1 MNLSLSDIV
10 PPLRWTAPS
19 QVEPIASD
27 PRLPDAWW
35 EALPL
40 DRACALIG
48 TAQVAARLADLTT
61 ASWGHLVL
69 GDILPLIR
77 FTDPE
82 ESNRTPGSRDVV
94 HRLFTGVLDRLMAS
108 ESVQAPAETHAVPVP
123 PARPDRP
130 LPELIDDLF
139 AGMDDRQRAIAQDR
153 VYAEHRVTLDELA
166 QRFSVTRERIRQ
178 IERDL
183 REHVERWL
191 AGPDAAP
198 LAAHVSWLRGR
209 LGSAVPADDLAAAV
223 PWHRTD
229 LRTLG
234 IPAWRF
240 VRTLLTGY
248 DQVEGWLVAGGAD
261 ELREKTRQSFTDGP
275 VKVGE
280 AVSMVSQLGVREDV
294 AERWL
299 ASVPHLRVLDGYV
312 VPWPRSVN
320 DKTEAVLAVA
330 GQPLTPEE
338 IQERIGE
345 DYSLVGIRNQLTAD
359 ERFLRVDRNKYGLRR
374 WGGEEYLGIRD
385 MIVREVEKAG
395 GEASVNTIVSDLTGR
410 YEVSESSVRAYAGGP
425 GFERTQR
432 GWIRVAGQDQG
443 EPYQPRKDVSMT
455 RRCFRSRDGRWWHR
469 VDINA
474 EHLRGS
480 GSPLPTGFA
489 AHLGMAPGGQL
500 TASTAAGDV
509 VISWHNQPT
518 MGSIRGV
525 LAEYNAEE
533 GDHVFLT
540 VSDGGEL
547 LTRFLPAAAPQLPRL
562 NRALHLI
569 GYTAP
574 VASEAE
580 GLRLI
585 GARIGL
591 PDGVIRE
598 EVFNCLRERG
608 DRDILTFLDPTA

>member
-1 MNLSLSDIV
+1 MNLSLSDIA
-10 PPLRWTAPS
+10 PPLRWTSPG
-19 QVEPIASD
+19 QVAPIATD
-27 PRLPDAWW
+27 PRLPEAWW
-35 EALPL
+35 QALPL
-40 DRACALIG
+40 DTACSTIG
-48 TAQVAARLADLTT
+48 TSEVAGRLTDL
-61 ASWGHLVL
+61 ALACWGHLML
-69 GDILPLIR
+69 GDVLPLLR
-77 FTDPE
+77 FADPAA
-82 ESNRTPGSRDVV
+82 SVRTPEGLGREVV
-94 HRLFTGVLDRLMAS
+94 HKLFTGVLERLLEPVTE
-108 ESVQAPAETHAVPVP
+108 ESVARIRPS
-123 PARPDRP
+123 RPDRP
-130 LPELIDDLF
+130 LPELIDEVF
-139 AGMDDRQRAIAQDR
+139 ATLDERQRAIARDR
-153 VYAEHRVTLDELA
+153 LYASQRATLDDLA

-183 REHVERWL
+183 RDHVEAWL
-191 AGPDAAP
+191 AKDDAAP
-198 LAAHVSWLRGR
+198 LIAHVSWLRGR

-223 PWHRTD
+223 PWHRTE
-229 LRTLG
+229 LATLG
-234 IPAWRF
+234 IPSWRF

-248 DQVEGWLVAGGAD
+248 EQVDGWLVAGGAD
-261 ELREKTRQSFTDGP
+261 ELREKTRQLFTDGP
-275 VKVGE
+275 RPLDE
-280 AVSMVSQLGVREDV
+280 AVTMASQLGIREDV

-299 ASVPHLRVLDGYV
+299 IAVPQLRVLENHV

-320 DKTEAVLAVA
+320 DKAEAVLAVA
-330 GQPLTPEE
+330 GGPLTPEE

-359 ERFLRVDRNKYGLRR
+359 DRFLRVDRNKYGLSR
-374 WGGEEYLGIRD
+374 WGGEQYLGIRE
-385 MIVREVEKAG
+385 MIVREIERSN
-395 GEASVNTIVSDLTGR
+395 GEASVNTIVTNLTGR
-410 YEVSESSVRAYAGGP
+410 YDVSESSVRAYAGGP

-432 GWIRVAGQDQG
+432 GWIRVAGAEQAD
-443 EPYQPRKDVSMT
+443 YQPRRDVSET

-469 VDINA
+469 VDVNA

-500 TASTAAGDV
+500 TASTPSGDV

-518 MGSIRGV
+518 MGSIRPV
-525 LAEYNAEE
+525 LIAANASE

-547 LTRFLPAAAPQLPRL
+547 LTRYLPAASPALPAL

-580 GLRLI
+580 GIRLI

-591 PDGVIRE
+591 PEGCTRE
-598 EVFNCLRERG
+598 EVIARLRDRG
-608 DRDILTFLDPTA
+608 DREILAFLEG

>member
-1 MNLSLSDIV
+1 MNLSLSDIA
-10 PPLRWTAPS
+10 PPLRWTSPG
-19 QVEPIASD
+19 QVAPIAND
-27 PRLPDAWW
+27 PRLPEAWW
-35 EALPL
+35 QALPL
-40 DRACALIG
+40 ERACSIVG
-48 TAQVAARLADLTT
+48 TPEVAGRLADL
-61 ASWGHLVL
+61 ALSCWGHLML
-69 GDILPLIR
+69 GDVLPLLR
-77 FTDPE
+77 FADPA
-82 ESNRTPGSRDVV
+82 SSVHTPEGLGRETV
-94 HRLFTGVLDRLMAS
+94 HKLFTGVLERLL
-108 ESVQAPAETHAVPVP
+108 EPVTEDSVAPVP
-123 PARPDRP
+123 ASRPDRP
-130 LPELIDDLF
+130 LPELIDEVF
-139 AGMDDRQRAIAQDR
+139 ATLDERQRAIARDR
-153 VYAEHRVTLDELA
+153 LYASQRVTLDELA

-183 REHVERWL
+183 RDHVDTWL
-191 AGPDAAP
+191 SGPDAAP
-198 LAAHVSWLRGR
+198 LVAHVSWLRGR

-223 PWHRTD
+223 PWHRTE
-229 LRTLG
+229 LKTLS

-248 DQVEGWLVAGGAD
+248 EQVDGWLVAGGAD
-261 ELREKTRQSFTDGP
+261 ELREKTRQLFTDGP
-275 VKVGE
+275 RPLAE
-280 AVSMVSQLGVREDV
+280 AVTLVSQLGIREDV

-299 ASVPHLRVLDGYV
+299 VSVPQLRVLEEHV

-320 DKTEAVLAVA
+320 DKAEAVLAVA
-330 GQPLTPEE
+330 GGALTPEE

-359 ERFLRVDRNKYGLRR
+359 DRFLRLDRNKYGLTR
-374 WGGEEYLGIRD
+374 WGGEQYLGIRE
-385 MIVREVEKAG
+385 MIAREIERAG
-395 GEASVNTIVSDLTGR
+395 GEAPVNTIVTNLTSR
-410 YEVSESSVRAYAGGP
+410 YDVSESSVRAYAGGP

-432 GWIRVAGQDQG
+432 GWIRVAGAEQSD
-443 EPYQPRKDVSMT
+443 YQPRRDVAST

-469 VDINA
+469 VDVNA

-489 AHLGMAPGGQL
+489 AYLGMAPGGQL
-500 TASTAAGDV
+500 TASTPSGDV

-518 MGSIRGV
+518 MGSIRPILVAAG
-525 LAEYNAEE
+525 ASE

-547 LTRFLPAAAPQLPRL
+547 LTRYLPAAVPGIPAL

-585 GARIGL
+585 GGRIGL
-591 PDGVIRE
+591 SEGAARD
-598 EVFNCLRERG
+598 EVLARLRDRG
-608 DRDILTFLDPTA
+608 DRDILTFLEGAA

>member
-1 MNLSLSDIV
+1 MNLSLSDIA
-10 PPLRWTAPS
+10 PPLRWTSPG
-19 QVEPIASD
+19 QVAPIAND
-27 PRLPDAWW
+27 PRLPEAWW
-35 EALPL
+35 QALPL
-40 DRACALIG
+40 ERACSIVG
-48 TAQVAARLADLTT
+48 TPEVAGRLADL
-61 ASWGHLVL
+61 ALSCWGHLML
-69 GDILPLIR
+69 GDVLPLLR
-77 FTDPE
+77 FADPA
-82 ESNRTPGSRDVV
+82 SSVHTPEGLGRETV
-94 HRLFTGVLDRLMAS
+94 HKLFTGVLERLL
-108 ESVQAPAETHAVPVP
+108 EPVTEDSVAPVP
-123 PARPDRP
+123 ASRPDRP
-130 LPELIDDLF
+130 LPELIDEVF
-139 AGMDDRQRAIAQDR
+139 ATLDERQRAIARDR
-153 VYAEHRVTLDELA
+153 LYASQRVTLDELA

-183 REHVERWL
+183 RDHVDTWL
-191 AGPDAAP
+191 SGPDAAP
-198 LAAHVSWLRGR
+198 LVAHVSWLRGR

-223 PWHRTD
+223 PWHRTE
-229 LRTLG
+229 LKTLS

-248 DQVEGWLVAGGAD
+248 EQVDGWLVAGGAD
-261 ELREKTRQSFTDGP
+261 ELREKTRQLFTDGP
-275 VKVGE
+275 RPLAE
-280 AVSMVSQLGVREDV
+280 AVTLVSQLGIREDV

-299 ASVPHLRVLDGYV
+299 VSVPQLRVLEEHV

-320 DKTEAVLAVA
+320 DKAEAVLAVA
-330 GQPLTPEE
+330 GGALTPEE

-359 ERFLRVDRNKYGLRR
+359 DRFLRLDRNKYGLTR
-374 WGGEEYLGIRD
+374 WGGEQYLGIRE
-385 MIVREVEKAG
+385 MIAREIERAG
-395 GEASVNTIVSDLTGR
+395 GEAPVNTIVTNLTSR
-410 YEVSESSVRAYAGGP
+410 YDVSESSVRAYAGGP

-432 GWIRVAGQDQG
+432 GWIRVAGAEQSD
-443 EPYQPRKDVSMT
+443 YQPRRDVAST

-469 VDINA
+469 VDVNA

-489 AHLGMAPGGQL
+489 AYLGMAPGGQL
-500 TASTAAGDV
+500 TASTPSGDV

-518 MGSIRGV
+518 MGSIRPV
-525 LAEYNAEE
+525 LVAAGASE

-547 LTRFLPAAAPQLPRL
+547 LTRYLPAAAPGIPAL

-585 GARIGL
+585 GGRIGL
-591 PDGVIRE
+591 SEGAARD
-598 EVFNCLRERG
+598 EVLARLRDRG
-608 DRDILTFLDPTA
+608 DRDILTFLEGAA

>member
-1 MNLSLSDIV
+1 MNLSLSDIA
-10 PPLRWTAPS
+10 PPLRWTSPG
-19 QVEPIASD
+19 QVAPIATD
-27 PRLPDAWW
+27 PRLPEAWW
-35 EALPL
+35 QALPL
-40 DRACALIG
+40 DTACSTIG
-48 TAQVAARLADLTT
+48 TSEVAGRLTDL
-61 ASWGHLVL
+61 ALACWGHLML
-69 GDILPLIR
+69 GDVLPVLR
-77 FTDPE
+77 FADPAA
-82 ESNRTPGSRDVV
+82 SARTPEGLGREVV
-94 HRLFTGVLDRLMAS
+94 HKLFTGVLERLLEPVTE
-108 ESVQAPAETHAVPVP
+108 ESVASVRPS
-123 PARPDRP
+123 RPDRP
-130 LPELIDDLF
+130 LPELIDEVF
-139 AGMDDRQRAIAQDR
+139 ATLDERQRAIAKDR
-153 VYAEHRVTLDELA
+153 LYASQRATLDDLA

-183 REHVERWL
+183 RDHVEAWL
-191 AGPDAAP
+191 AKEDAAP
-198 LAAHVSWLRGR
+198 LIAHVSWLRGR

-229 LRTLG
+229 LTTLG
-234 IPAWRF
+234 IPSWRF

-248 DQVEGWLVAGGAD
+248 EQVDGWLVAGGAD
-261 ELREKTRQSFTDGP
+261 ELREKTRQLFTDGP
-275 VKVGE
+275 RPLDE
-280 AVSMVSQLGVREDV
+280 AVTLASQLGIREDV

-299 ASVPHLRVLDGYV
+299 IAVPQLRVLENHV

-320 DKTEAVLAVA
+320 DKAEAVLAVA
-330 GQPLTPEE
+330 GGPLTPEE

-359 ERFLRVDRNKYGLRR
+359 DRFLRVDRNKYGLSR
-374 WGGEEYLGIRD
+374 WGGEQYLGIRE
-385 MIVREVEKAG
+385 MIVREIERSN
-395 GEASVNTIVSDLTGR
+395 GEASVNTIVTNLTGR
-410 YEVSESSVRAYAGGP
+410 YDVSESSVRAYAGGP

-432 GWIRVAGQDQG
+432 GWIRVAGAEQAD
-443 EPYQPRKDVSMT
+443 YQPRRDVSET

-469 VDINA
+469 VDVNA

-500 TASTAAGDV
+500 TAATPSGDV

-518 MGSIRGV
+518 MGSIRPV
-525 LAEYNAEE
+525 LIGANASE

-547 LTRFLPAAAPQLPRL
+547 LTRYLPAASPTLPAL

-580 GLRLI
+580 GVRLI

-591 PDGVIRE
+591 PDGCTRE
-598 EVFNCLRERG
+598 EVIARLRDRG
-608 DRDILTFLDPTA
+608 DREILAFLEG

>member
-1 MNLSLSDIV
+1 MNLSLSDIA
-10 PPLRWTAPS
+10 PPLRWTSPG
-19 QVEPIASD
+19 QVAPIATD
-27 PRLPDAWW
+27 PRLPEAWW
-35 EALPL
+35 QALTL
-40 DRACALIG
+40 DRACSTIG
-48 TAQVAARLADLTT
+48 TSEVAGRLADL
-61 ASWGHLVL
+61 ALACWGHLML
-69 GDILPLIR
+69 GDILPLLR
-77 FTDPE
+77 FADPA
-82 ESNRTPGSRDVV
+82 ESVRTPEGLGREVV
-94 HRLFTGVLDRLMAS
+94 HKLFTGVLERLLEPVTE
-108 ESVQAPAETHAVPVP
+108 ESVAPVRPS
-123 PARPDRP
+123 RPDRP
-130 LPELIDDLF
+130 LPELIDEVF
-139 AGMDDRQRAIAQDR
+139 ATLDERQRAIARDR
-153 VYAEHRVTLDELA
+153 LYASQRATLDDLA

-183 REHVERWL
+183 RDHVEAWL
-191 AGPDAAP
+191 ASEDAAP
-198 LAAHVSWLRGR
+198 LVAHVSWLRGR

-229 LRTLG
+229 MATLG

-240 VRTLLTGY
+240 VRTLLSGY
-248 DQVEGWLVAGGAD
+248 DQVDGWLVAGGAD
-261 ELREKTRQSFTDGP
+261 ELREKTRQLFTDGP
-275 VKVGE
+275 RPLDE
-280 AVSMVSQLGVREDV
+280 AVTLVSQLGIREDV

-299 ASVPHLRVLDGYV
+299 IAVPQLRVLEGHV

-320 DKTEAVLAVA
+320 DKAEAVLAVA
-330 GQPLTPEE
+330 GNALTPEE

-359 ERFLRVDRNKYGLRR
+359 DRFLRLDRNKYGLSR
-374 WGGEEYLGIRD
+374 WGGEQYLGIRE
-385 MIVREVEKAG
+385 MIVREIERSN
-395 GEASVNTIVSDLTGR
+395 GEASVNTIVTNLTAR
-410 YEVSESSVRAYAGGP
+410 YDVSESSVRAYAGGP

-432 GWIRVAGQDQG
+432 GWIRVAGAEQAD
-443 EPYQPRKDVSMT
+443 YQPRRDVSAT

-469 VDINA
+469 VDVNA

-500 TASTAAGDV
+500 TASTPSGDV

-518 MGSIRGV
+518 MGSIRPILV
-525 LAEYNAEE
+525 ASNASE

-547 LTRFLPAAAPQLPRL
+547 LTRYLPAASPGLPAL
-562 NRALHLI
+562 NRALYLI

-591 PDGVIRE
+591 ADGCTRE
-598 EVFNCLRERG
+598 EVIARLRDRG
-608 DRDILTFLDPTA
+608 DREILAFLEGSG

>member
-10 PPLRWTAPS
+10 PPLRWTSPG
-19 QVEPIASD
+19 QVAPIATD
-27 PRLPDAWW
+27 PRLSEAWW
-35 EALPL
+35 QALPL
-40 DRACALIG
+40 DRACSAIG
-48 TAQVAARLADLTT
+48 TSEVAGHLADL
-61 ASWGHLVL
+61 ALACWGHLML
-69 GDILPLIR
+69 GDILPLLR
-77 FTDPE
+77 FADPASSVRTPEGLGREGVHKLFTVVLERLLEPVTE
-82 ESNRTPGSRDVV
+82 ESVAQVRPS
-94 HRLFTGVLDRLMAS
+94 
-108 ESVQAPAETHAVPVP
+108 
-123 PARPDRP
+123 RPDRP
-130 LPELIDDLF
+130 LPELIDEVF
-139 AGMDDRQRAIAQDR
+139 AALDERQRTIARDR
-153 VYAEHRVTLDELA
+153 LYASQRATLDDLA

-183 REHVERWL
+183 RDHVEAWL
-191 AGPDAAP
+191 ASEDAAP
-198 LAAHVSWLRGR
+198 LIAHVSWLRGR

-229 LRTLG
+229 MTVLG

-248 DQVEGWLVAGGAD
+248 DQVDGWLVAGGTD
-261 ELREKTRQSFTDGP
+261 ELREKTRQLFTDGP
-275 VKVGE
+275 RPLEE
-280 AVSMVSQLGVREDV
+280 AVTLVSQLGIREDV

-299 ASVPHLRVLDGYV
+299 ISVPQLRVFEGHV

-330 GQPLTPEE
+330 GQALTPEE

-359 ERFLRVDRNKYGLRR
+359 DRFLRLDRNKYGLSR
-374 WGGEEYLGIRD
+374 WGGEQYLGIRE
-385 MIVREVEKAG
+385 MIAREIDRSN
-395 GEASVNTIVSDLTGR
+395 GEASVNTIVTNLTAR
-410 YEVSESSVRAYAGGP
+410 YDVSESSVRAYAGGP

-432 GWIRVAGQDQG
+432 GWIRVAGTEQAD
-443 EPYQPRKDVSMT
+443 YQPRRDVSAT

-500 TASTAAGDV
+500 TAATPSGDV

-518 MGSIRGV
+518 MGSIRPILV
-525 LAEYNAEE
+525 AANASE

-547 LTRFLPAAAPQLPRL
+547 LTRYLPASSPTLPAL
-562 NRALHLI
+562 NRALYLI

-580 GLRLI
+580 GIRLI

-591 PDGVIRE
+591 ADGCTRE
-598 EVFNCLRERG
+598 EVIARLRDRG
-608 DRDILTFLDPTA
+608 DREILAFLEGSAG

>member
-1 MNLSLSDIV
+1 MNLSLSDIA
-10 PPLRWTAPS
+10 PPLRWTSPG
-19 QVEPIASD
+19 QVAPIATD
-27 PRLPDAWW
+27 PRLPEAWW
-35 EALPL
+35 QALPL
-40 DRACALIG
+40 DTACSTIG
-48 TAQVAARLADLTT
+48 TSEVAGRLTDL
-61 ASWGHLVL
+61 ALACWGHLML
-69 GDILPLIR
+69 GDVLPLLR
-77 FTDPE
+77 FADPAA
-82 ESNRTPGSRDVV
+82 SVRTPEGLGREVV
-94 HRLFTGVLDRLMAS
+94 HKLFTGVLERLLEPVTE
-108 ESVQAPAETHAVPVP
+108 ESVARIRPS
-123 PARPDRP
+123 RPDRP
-130 LPELIDDLF
+130 LPELIDEVF
-139 AGMDDRQRAIAQDR
+139 ATLDERQRAIARDR
-153 VYAEHRVTLDELA
+153 LYASQRATLDDLA

-183 REHVERWL
+183 RDHVEAWL
-191 AGPDAAP
+191 AKDDAAP
-198 LAAHVSWLRGR
+198 LIAHVSWLRGR

-229 LRTLG
+229 LTTLG
-234 IPAWRF
+234 IPSWRF

-248 DQVEGWLVAGGAD
+248 EQVDGWLVAGGAD
-261 ELREKTRQSFTDGP
+261 ELREKTRQLFTDGP
-275 VKVGE
+275 RPLDE
-280 AVSMVSQLGVREDV
+280 AVTLASQLGIREDV

-299 ASVPHLRVLDGYV
+299 IAVPQLRVLENHV

-320 DKTEAVLAVA
+320 DKAEAVLAVA
-330 GQPLTPEE
+330 GGPLTPEE

-359 ERFLRVDRNKYGLRR
+359 DRFLRVDRNKYGLSR
-374 WGGEEYLGIRD
+374 WGGEQYLGIRE
-385 MIVREVEKAG
+385 MIVREIERSN
-395 GEASVNTIVSDLTGR
+395 GEASVNTIVTNLTGR
-410 YEVSESSVRAYAGGP
+410 YDVSESSVRAYAGGP

-432 GWIRVAGQDQG
+432 GWIRVAGAEQAD
-443 EPYQPRKDVSMT
+443 YQPRRDVSET

-469 VDINA
+469 VDVNA

-500 TASTAAGDV
+500 TASTPSGDV

-518 MGSIRGV
+518 MGSIRPV
-525 LAEYNAEE
+525 LIAANASE

-547 LTRFLPAAAPQLPRL
+547 LTRYLPAASPALPAL

-580 GLRLI
+580 GVRLI

-591 PDGVIRE
+591 PDGCTRE
-598 EVFNCLRERG
+598 EVIARLRDRG
-608 DRDILTFLDPTA
+608 DREILAFLEG